1 LLDKSKGYGS
11 ITCRN
16 VESLLLLVRAAIHGV
31 SVRHWRSK
39 QYQILAGIKEGA
51 MSMWIYDDAG
61 EMEEFQIY
69 QREVRRL
76 EGEYLE
82 IRVLLRDAEEAF
94 RADPDSEYL
103 AAKIKYLRKRLNDL
117 ESQGPRLA
125 ADHPLEIA
133 LWAPP
138 HG

>member
-1 LLDKSKGYGS
+1 M
-11 ITCRN
+11 T
-16 VESLLLLVRAAIHGV
+16 
-31 SVRHWRSK
+31 
-39 QYQILAGIKEGA
+39 
-51 MSMWIYDDAG
+51 MWIYDDAG
-61 EMEEFQIY
+61 EMEEFQSY

-82 IRVLLRDAEEAF
+82 IRVLLRDTEEDL

-103 AAKIKYLRKRLNDL
+103 KAKVKYLQKRLKDL

>member
-1 LLDKSKGYGS
+1 MGMFL
-11 ITCRN
+11 
-16 VESLLLLVRAAIHGV
+16 
-31 SVRHWRSK
+31 
-39 QYQILAGIKEGA
+39 
-51 MSMWIYDDAG
+51 YDDAR

-69 QREVRRL
+69 QREVREL

-82 IRVLLRDAEEAF
+82 IRILLRDAEEEL
-94 RADPDSEYL
+94 RADPASEYL
-103 AAKIKYLRKRLNDL
+103 NAKVKYLQKRLKDL
-117 ESQGPRLA
+117 ESRAPRLA